1 MNKNVLIILIMILV
15 ILAMIYLVSCSNTEE
30 IQGINIFDKNKN
42 YITDYIP
49 KNKIGLSELVDG
61 DIKGKISVI
70 TESGSVNSVST
81 NTYLDTDRNSV
92 IAIDDSRVIKEVK
105 GIYISEN
112 QYRIGDAYHE
122 SKEHLD
128 KGDKVMVVLLDGFS
142 YDQYKKLDKE
152 NSIPF
157 FSKHFRNEA
166 ISVYTPVTN
175 AGFAA
180 MITGERPDINGI
192 HNREYR
198 QMKVESIFGYGEKNA
213 KRSILLEADIKILNT
228 EIEPILHLDDNKD
241 GDIDDEIFETALEI
255 SKDNYDFIF
264 IHFHGIDDR
273 GHSYGPDSNI
283 TMDYIKKID
292 RYMEKISNV
301 WKDAIILT
309 SDHGMREIDEGG
321 NHGICRYEDMLV
333 PYFKKEK
340 ANE

>member
-1 MNKNVLIILIMILV
+1 MMNKKYIIILV
-15 ILAMIYLVSCSNTEE
+15 IMAIFYLVSCSNTEE
-30 IQGINIFDKNKN
+30 MEGINIFDKDKN
-42 YITDYIP
+42 HITDYIP
-49 KNKIGLSELVDG
+49 KNKIELSELVDK

-70 TESGSVNSVST
+70 TENGSVNIVSP

-92 IAIDDSRVIKEVK
+92 IAIDDSNEIKEVK

-112 QYRIGDAYHE
+112 QYSIGDAYHE
-122 SKEHLD
+122 SKEYLD
-128 KGDKVMVVLLDGFS
+128 KDEKVMVVLLDGFS

-152 NSIPF
+152 NLIPF

-180 MITGERPDINGI
+180 MITGETPDINGI
-192 HNREYR
+192 HNRDYR
-198 QMKVESIFGYGEKNA
+198 EMKVESIFGYAEKTG
-213 KRSILLEADIKILNT
+213 KKSILLEADIKMLNT
-228 EIEPILHLDDNKD
+228 EIEPILHLDENKD

-255 SKDNYDFIF
+255 SKDNYDLIF

-273 GHSYGPDSNI
+273 GHSYGPDSHI

-292 RYMEKISNV
+292 GYMKEISAV
-301 WKDAIILT
+301 WKDTIIMT
-309 SDHGMREIDEGG
+309 ADHGMREIDQGG

-340 ANE
+340 ENE